1 MIRRRERGESCS
13 WAGKGWDWWW
23 LVDLGNNPKV
33 ALALP
38 SLIRSCTFP
47 TNTLNIVTDTG
58 TTSQLVLPHLHLSD
72 LYQEPCITNS
82 TRCCPLYS
90 FFIRA
95 YKMSSPSGARRRPQ
109 ATKSSPDN
117 NRSTRSDSPPDELED
132 QTSRIIS
139 PLDILRVIITLIG
152 VSCAASY
159 YLTSGASLYWNYDP
173 WFTQPAKLAHWWQ
186 GPLQLTPQQLSVF
199 DGSDPTKP
207 IYLAINGKIFDV
219 SAGRHTYGPG
229 GSYEVFAGR
238 DATRAFVTGCFLED
252 RTGDMR
258 GAEEI
263 YVPIDDPD
271 EEITSAERKIRAE
284 RDRRK
289 ARDKVQAEVQKW
301 ENFYASSKKYFLVG
315 ELVGVPEYTG
325 PPPKLCEPAQ
335 KGRPKR
341 KNMKQNEPSE
351 APGKPVH

>member
-1 MIRRRERGESCS
+1 MST
-13 WAGKGWDWWW
+13 
-23 LVDLGNNPKV
+23 
-33 ALALP
+33 P
-38 SLIRSCTFP
+38 SS
-47 TNTLNIVTDTG
+47 
-58 TTSQLVLPHLHLSD
+58 
-72 LYQEPCITNS
+72 
-82 TRCCPLYS
+82 
-90 FFIRA
+90 
-95 YKMSSPSGARRRPQ
+95 ARRRPKV
-109 ATKSSPDN
+109 TKQSDNYPTKVPD
-117 NRSTRSDSPPDELED
+117 TIPDELED

-139 PLDILRVIITLIG
+139 PLDIVRIIITLIG
-152 VSCAASY
+152 VSCALSY

-173 WFTQPAKLAHWWQ
+173 WFTRPAELAQWWK
-186 GPLQLTPQQLSVF
+186 GPLQLTPAELSVF
-199 DGSDPTKP
+199 DGSDPNKP

-263 YVPIDDPD
+263 YIPIDDPD
-271 EEITSAERKIRAE
+271 EVITSAQRKIRAE

-289 ARDKVQAEVQKW
+289 AKEKVQQEVQKW
-301 ENFYASSKKYFLVG
+301 ESFYQNSKKYFLVG

-325 PPPKLCEPAQ
+325 EPPKLCEPAQ

-341 KNMKQNEPSE
+341 KNQKQSDATDA